1 MFLQMDLLLCKVWL
15 VPNPLSSLFLEDKF
29 LRHVT
34 MVAKFLDISKPR
46 SYKYVRK
53 NKKKKNRNDVDDLS

>member
-1 MFLQMDLLLCKVWL
+1 MFLQMDLFALQGLTRPQSSLL
-15 VPNPLSSLFLEDKF
+15 SLFLEDKL

-53 NKKKKNRNDVDDLS
+53 NKQKQKQK